1 MKKKWFKNKPLIDSI
16 MNTSRFKI
24 LILLLIMLAIFAA
37 FNFDERERSLFSGI
51 IYCHSNIIFV
61 LLFHAFFLLSTVNTC
76 VSFYEQDTY
85 LIRLQNKKNVIK
97 KLIGLVVQING
108 ILLLLYFIIYLCLNN
123 LVMLDCY
130 DTKEVFD
137 YGIKTNIYAVYIM
150 IKFYLLAILYMVL
163 NTTLFVILKENKTVI
178 LNTLYLIGFL
188 FITPPS
194 TINFSLMPWNYY
206 YLLDYN
212 TFQKEIINFII
223 YIFLYIIFIII
234 LGILGT
240 KQKRR
245 DYYEN

>member
-1 MKKKWFKNKPLIDSI
+1 
-16 MNTSRFKI
+16 
-24 LILLLIMLAIFAA
+24 
-37 FNFDERERSLFSGI
+37 
-51 IYCHSNIIFV
+51 
-61 LLFHAFFLLSTVNTC
+61 
-76 VSFYEQDTY
+76 
-85 LIRLQNKKNVIK
+85 
-97 KLIGLVVQING
+97 
-108 ILLLLYFIIYLCLNN
+108 
-123 LVMLDCY
+123 
-130 DTKEVFD
+130 
-137 YGIKTNIYAVYIM
+137 
-150 IKFYLLAILYMVL
+150 MVL

-234 LGILGT
+234 LGILGK

-245 DYYEN
+245 DYYENWDKECIKKL